1 MRRNQRQVELP
12 GLSLPTRPT
21 FDLERSWQGPVAGV
35 DEAGRGAW
43 AGPVVAAAVILKP
56 EAIPSGINDSKK
68 LSREAREKLYDLIV
82 ASAAA
87 VGIGEATVEEIDGA
101 NILAATFIAMGR
113 AVAALGVTPC
123 HVLVDGNQRPPL
135 DAPLT
140 CVVKGDGRSL
150 SIAAASII
158 AKVYR
163 DRLMAELDQTAPGYG
178 WARNAGYGTADH
190 QRALDMVGVTPFHR
204 KSFAPIHKLMT
215 QESETTY

>member
-158 AKVYR
+158 AKVHR
-163 DRLMAELDQTAPGYG
+163 DRVMAALDQSAPGYG

>member
-1 MRRNQRQVELP
+1 M
-12 GLSLPTRPT
+12 
-21 FDLERSWQGPVAGV
+21 AGV

-68 LSREAREKLYDLIV
+68 LSRDAREKLYDLII

-101 NILAATFIAMGR
+101 NILAATFIAMAR
-113 AVAALGVTPC
+113 AVAALAVKPC
-123 HVLVDGNQRPPL
+123 HVLVDGNQPPPL

-158 AKVYR
+158 AKVHR
-163 DRLMAELDQTAPGYG
+163 DRVMAQLDQSAPGYG
-178 WARNAGYGTADH
+178 WAKNAGYGTADH

-215 QESETTY
+215 QESEATY

>member
-1 MRRNQRQVELP
+1 MQRKQQQVDLP
-12 GLSLPTRPT
+12 GLILPTRPT
-21 FDLERSWQGPVAGV
+21 FELELSFSGLVAGV

-56 EAIPSGINDSKK
+56 EAIPPGINDSKK
-68 LSREAREKLYDLIV
+68 LSRAAREKLYDRIIV
-82 ASAAA
+82 SAHA
-87 VGIGEATVEEIDGA
+87 VGIGEASVEEIDHA
-101 NILAATFIAMGR
+101 NILKATFIAMGR
-113 AVAALGVTPC
+113 AVAALSQKPC

-135 DAPLT
+135 DAPAS

-163 DRLMAELDQTAPGYG
+163 DRLMAELDKNAPGYG
-178 WARNAGYGTADH
+178 WAKNAGYGTADH